1 MEKNMHTRKPTHP
14 GAILREDVLPE
25 LNMTVTDLAAHLGFS
40 RETISRIL
48 HEKAPVS
55 ANLAYRLELA
65 GISSANLWLKL
76 QAAYDIW
83 QLKTSANHLNIKPI
97 RLSHEIAVV

>member
-1 MEKNMHTRKPTHP
+1 MNTRKPTHP

-25 LNMTVTDLAAHLGFS
+25 LQMTVTDFAAHLGFS

-83 QLKTSANHLNIKPI
+83 QLKTATSPPQIKPI
-97 RLSHEIAVV
+97 RLVDSITF

>member
-1 MEKNMHTRKPTHP
+1 MRKPTHP

-25 LNMTVTDLAAHLGFS
+25 LQMSITDFAAHLGFA

-65 GISSANLWLKL
+65 GVSNADLWLKL

-83 QLKTSANHLNIKPI
+83 QLKTSPLPLQIKP
-97 RLSHEIAVV
+97 LNLAAPLTV

>member
-1 MEKNMHTRKPTHP
+1 MKIRKPTHP

-25 LNMTVTDLAAHLGFS
+25 LQMTITDFAAHLGFS

-48 HEKAPVS
+48 HERAPVS

-65 GISSANLWLKL
+65 GVSSADLWLKL

-83 QLKTSANHLNIKPI
+83 QLKTAPQPLQIKP
-97 RLSHEIAVV
+97 LNLAAPLTV